1 MKMQIKI
8 LATGSKGNCYYI
20 SDGVTGLLIECGIR
34 YTDIMRRLNYNL
46 GNIRAVLVS
55 HAHNDH
61 SLCAAEMAE
70 MGFDMLMPKE
80 TAEKLELDDYPNVI
94 AADPYP
100 YQYRVNTF
108 SISPF
113 PLVHFNTDGSKCPC
127 FGYLIASSATREKL
141 IFATDTAYINP
152 QFKGITHA
160 MIEVN
165 YISNFFND
173 DVIPEVEK
181 RRLKSH
187 MSLETAVQ
195 FLESTDRSALK
206 AIYAIHGSETR
217 SDKDEVYR
225 TLAPYAAEVVVG

>member
-8 LATGSKGNCYYI
+8 LATGSKGNCYYV

-34 YTDIMRRLNYNL
+34 YTDIIRGLDYNVR
-46 GNIRAVLVS
+46 NIGAVLVS
-55 HAHNDH
+55 HAHKDH

-70 MGFDMLMPKE
+70 MGFEMLMPAE
-80 TAEKLELDDYPNVI
+80 TAAALGLTDHPCVALAVQSKQYNVG
-94 AADPYP
+94 
-100 YQYRVNTF
+100 TF
-108 SISPF
+108 GIVPF
-113 PLVHFNTDGSKCPC
+113 PLVHCNTDGSECPC

-141 IFATDTAYINP
+141 LFATDTAYIKNR
-152 QFKGITHA
+152 FRGLTHV

-165 YISNFFND
+165 YIGGMVD
-173 DVIPEVEK
+173 EDCIPEVEK

-217 SDKDEVYR
+217 SDRDEVYR
-225 TLAPYAAEVVVG
+225 ALAPYAEKVIVG

>member
-1 MKMQIKI
+1 MQIKI

-34 YTDIMRRLNYNL
+34 YTDIMRGLDYNV
-46 GNIRAVLVS
+46 GNIGAVLVS
-55 HAHNDH
+55 HAHKDH

-70 MGFDMLMPKE
+70 MGFEIIMPEE
-80 TAEKLELDDYPNVI
+80 TAAALGLTDHPCVALGVQSKQYNVG
-94 AADPYP
+94 
-100 YQYRVNTF
+100 TF
-108 SISPF
+108 VIVPF
-113 PLVHFNTDGSKCPC
+113 PLVHCNTDGSECPC

-141 IFATDTAYINP
+141 LFATDTAYIKNR
-152 QFKGITHA
+152 FKGLTHV

-165 YISNFFND
+165 YISNTFND

-195 FLESTDRSALK
+195 FLENTDRSALK

-217 SDKDEVYR
+217 SDRDEVYR
-225 TLAPYAAEVVVG
+225 TLAPYAADVVV

>member
-1 MKMQIKI
+1 MKVQIKI
-8 LATGSKGNCYYI
+8 LATGSKGNCCYI

-34 YTDIMRRLNYNL
+34 YTDIMRGLDYNV
-46 GNIRAVLVS
+46 GNIGAVLVS
-55 HAHNDH
+55 HAHKDH

-70 MGFDMLMPKE
+70 MGFEMLMPEK
-80 TAEKLELDDYPNVI
+80 TAIALGLEFHPCVTLAVQSK
-94 AADPYP
+94 
-100 YQYRVNTF
+100 QYTIGTF
-108 SISPF
+108 GIVPF
-113 PLVHFNTDGSKCPC
+113 PLVHCNTDGSECPC

-141 IFATDTAYINP
+141 LFATDTAYIKNR
-152 QFKGITHA
+152 FRGLTHV

-165 YISNFFND
+165 YIGGMVNCEG
-173 DVIPEVEK
+173 VPEVEK

-225 TLAPYAAEVVVG
+225 ALAPYAEKVIVG

>member
-1 MKMQIKI
+1 MQIKI
-8 LATGSKGNCYYI
+8 LATGSKGNCYYV

-34 YTDIMRRLNYNL
+34 YTDIMRGLDYNV
-46 GNIRAVLVS
+46 GNIGAVLVS
-55 HAHNDH
+55 HAHKDH

-70 MGFDMLMPKE
+70 MGFEIIMPEE
-80 TAEKLELDDYPNVI
+80 TAAALGLTDHPCVALGVQSKQYNVG
-94 AADPYP
+94 
-100 YQYRVNTF
+100 TF
-108 SISPF
+108 VIVPF
-113 PLVHFNTDGSKCPC
+113 PLVHCNTDGSECPC

-141 IFATDTAYINP
+141 LFATDTAYIKNR
-152 QFKGITHA
+152 FKGLTHV

-165 YISNFFND
+165 YISNTFND

-195 FLESTDRSALK
+195 FLENTDRSTLK

-217 SDKDEVYR
+217 SDRDEVYR
-225 TLAPYAAEVVVG
+225 TLAPYAAEVLVG

>member
-1 MKMQIKI
+1 MQIKI

-34 YTDIMRRLNYNL
+34 YTDIIRGLNYNI
-46 GNIRAVLVS
+46 GNIGAVLVS
-55 HAHNDH
+55 HAHKDH
-61 SLCAAEMAE
+61 SLCAAEMVE
-70 MGFDMLMPKE
+70 MGFEMLMPTE
-80 TAEKLELDDYPNVI
+80 TAATLGLEYHPCVTLAVQSKQYNVG
-94 AADPYP
+94 
-100 YQYRVNTF
+100 TF
-108 SISPF
+108 VIVPF
-113 PLVHFNTDGSKCPC
+113 PLVHCNTDGSECPC

-141 IFATDTAYINP
+141 LFATDTAYINP
-152 QFKGITHA
+152 QFRGLTHA

-165 YISNFFND
+165 YIRNAFND

-195 FLESTDRSALK
+195 FLESTDRSKLK

-217 SDKDEVYR
+217 SDRDKVYL
-225 TLAPYAAEVVVG
+225 TLAPYAECVIVP

>member
-1 MKMQIKI
+1 MQIKI
-8 LATGSKGNCYYI
+8 LATGSKGNCYYV
-20 SDGVTGLLIECGIR
+20 SDGVTGLLIECGIK
-34 YTDIMRRLNYNL
+34 YADIMRGLDYNI
-46 GNIRAVLVS
+46 GNISAVLVS
-55 HAHNDH
+55 HAHKDH

-80 TAEKLELDDYPNVI
+80 TAEALGLNGYHNVT
-94 AADPYP
+94 AAEVYP

-108 SISPF
+108 CISPF

-127 FGYLIASSATREKL
+127 YGYLAFSRNTREKL
-141 IFATDTAYINP
+141 LFATDTAYIKNR
-152 QFKGITHA
+152 FRGLTHA

-165 YISNFFND
+165 YISGMID
-173 DVIPEVEK
+173 GDCIPEVER

-187 MSLETAVQ
+187 MSLETAVG

-217 SDKDEVYR
+217 SDRDEVYR
-225 TLAPYAAEVVVG
+225 ALAPYADSVAVG

>member
-1 MKMQIKI
+1 MQIKI
-8 LATGSKGNCYYI
+8 PATGSNGNCYYV

-34 YTDIMRRLNYNL
+34 YTDIMRGLNYNV
-46 GNIRAVLVS
+46 GGIGAVLVS
-55 HAHNDH
+55 HAHKDH

-70 MGFDMLMPKE
+70 MGFEMIMPQE
-80 TAEKLELDDYPNVI
+80 TAVALGLEFHPCVALAVQSK
-94 AADPYP
+94 
-100 YQYRVNTF
+100 QYTVNTMR
-108 SISPF
+108 IVPF
-113 PLVHFNTDGSKCPC
+113 PLVHCNTDGSECPC

-141 IFATDTAYINP
+141 LFATDTAYIKNR
-152 QFKGITHA
+152 FKGLTHV

-165 YISNFFND
+165 YIGD
-173 DVIPEVEK
+173 MVDYEGVPEVEK

-217 SDKDEVYR
+217 SDRDEVYR
-225 TLAPYAAEVVVG
+225 ALAAYAGEVFVG

>member
-1 MKMQIKI
+1 MQIKI
-8 LATGSKGNCYYI
+8 LATGSKGNCYYV

-34 YTDIMRRLNYNL
+34 YTDIMRGLDYNV
-46 GNIRAVLVS
+46 GNIGAVLVS

-70 MGFDMLMPKE
+70 MGFEMLMPTE
-80 TAEKLELDDYPNVI
+80 TAATLGLEYHPCVALAVQSKQYNVG
-94 AADPYP
+94 
-100 YQYRVNTF
+100 TF
-108 SISPF
+108 GIVPF
-113 PLVHFNTDGSKCPC
+113 PLVHYNTDGSECPC

-141 IFATDTAYINP
+141 LFATDTAYINP
-152 QFKGITHA
+152 QFKGLTHA

-165 YISNFFND
+165 YISNIFNG
-173 DVIPEVEK
+173 DVIPDVEK

-206 AIYAIHGSETR
+206 AIYAIHSSETR
-217 SDKDEVYR
+217 SDRDEVYR
-225 TLAPYAAEVVVG
+225 TLAPYAAEVLVG

>member
-1 MKMQIKI
+1 MQIKI

-34 YTDIMRRLNYNL
+34 YTDIMRGLDYNV
-46 GNIRAVLVS
+46 GNIGAVLVS
-55 HAHNDH
+55 HAHKDH

-70 MGFDMLMPKE
+70 MGFDLVMSKE
-80 TAEKLELDDYPNVI
+80 TAAALGLTDHPCVALGVQSKQYNVG
-94 AADPYP
+94 
-100 YQYRVNTF
+100 TF
-108 SISPF
+108 VIVPF
-113 PLVHFNTDGSKCPC
+113 PLVHCNTDGSECHC

-141 IFATDTAYINP
+141 LFATDTAYIKNR
-152 QFKGITHA
+152 FKGLTHV

-165 YISNFFND
+165 YISNTFND

-195 FLESTDRSALK
+195 FLENTDRSALK

-217 SDKDEVYR
+217 SDRDEVYR
-225 TLAPYAAEVVVG
+225 ALTPYAECVIVP

>member
-1 MKMQIKI
+1 MQIKI

-34 YTDIMRRLNYNL
+34 YTDIMRGLNYSV
-46 GNIRAVLVS
+46 GNIGAVLVS
-55 HAHNDH
+55 HAHKDH

-70 MGFDMLMPKE
+70 MGFDLVMPKE
-80 TAEKLELDDYPNVI
+80 TAEALEIDDCPNVI
-94 AADPYP
+94 PAEQSK
-100 YQYRVNTF
+100 QYNVGTF
-108 SISPF
+108 VIVPF
-113 PLVHFNTDGSKCPC
+113 PLVHCNTDGSECPC

-141 IFATDTAYINP
+141 LFATDTAYIKNR
-152 QFKGITHA
+152 FKRLTHV

-165 YISNFFND
+165 YISNTLNG

-217 SDKDEVYR
+217 SDRDEVYR
-225 TLAPYAAEVVVG
+225 ALAPYAESVMVG